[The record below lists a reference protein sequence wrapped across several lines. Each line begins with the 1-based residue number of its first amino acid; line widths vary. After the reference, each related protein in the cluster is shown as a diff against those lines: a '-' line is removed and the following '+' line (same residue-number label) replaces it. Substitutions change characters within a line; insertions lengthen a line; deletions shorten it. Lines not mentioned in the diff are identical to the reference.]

1 MRKIKNFVMA
11 TAGAIVL
18 AVNSFPSLS
27 SAALSA
33 YNRYMTFSEAY
44 NNSYTGTYENL
55 GTGVELEI
63 GQTCK
68 LESTNKVT
76 TKMSTFSGDLKE
88 VYAYEWDSNGKIQ
101 FDSNVGSIASITA
114 VANPLFFTPVR
125 TSHTFESKSAEVMVC
140 VYYN

>member
-33 YNRYMTFSEAY
+33 YNRYMTFRGSY

-76 TKMSTFSGDLKE
+76 TKMSTVSGDLKE
-88 VYAYEWDSNGKIQ
+88 VYAYEWNSNGKLEYG
-101 FDSNVGSIASITA
+101 DCTGDTASVTA
-114 VANPLFFTPVR
+114 VANPLLFTPVR